1 MDKFN
6 ALVDFF
12 RNLINTV
19 GGYVSSIANAIT
31 EPINAVIRAWNNL
44 SFTVPKIHVPGTDI
58 DIGGNTINFPDV
70 PQLAKG
76 GMVMRSGL
84 ALVHEG
90 EQFSGVGK
98 KFGSGDIHITVNT
111 TGLGA
116 DAPQIQRAVVQALRG
131 YAARNG
137 APSLSATG
145 IA

>member
-1 MDKFN
+1 M
-6 ALVDFF
+6 
-12 RNLINTV
+12 
-19 GGYVSSIANAIT
+19 
-31 EPINAVIRAWNNL
+31 
-44 SFTVPKIHVPGTDI
+44 PKIHVPGTDI
-58 DIGGNTINFPDV
+58 DIGGNTINFPDI
-70 PQLAKG
+70 PTLATG
-76 GMVMRSGL
+76 GLVMRTGL

-98 KFGSGDIHITVNT
+98 KYGGGDIHITVNT

-137 APSLSATG
+137 PPSLSATG